1 MTVVA
6 SWVREINKAKKIY
19 ELVMVSD
26 SRLNNGMFWD
36 SCPKIMRF
44 ERDDSILGFAGNTA
58 FSYPFMLQMNN
69 IMTEY
74 SKISRGAINF
84 PDLTGH
90 FIRTMNAM
98 TSNID
103 NQIIGNIENTI
114 EPYTNEYIFA
124 GLDWH
129 SGNYVINTIS
139 CVPHQKGE
147 IKSNRADKGCIIK
160 TKHGTQELTYDNT
173 QYHFGLNQK
182 KDWMIPLGRIH
193 FDNFDNHFG
202 QIGIIGDKR
211 DDLISI
217 LREILHKK
225 YGRNYEA
232 CFDNKFDMEPYDAL
246 CELLRRESV
255 KNSTS
260 TVGGA
265 PQMVKVYQYMK
276 SGTIGVYWPCRNS
289 DNPYENRTLLG
300 RQLLPYEETDYWFW
314 DQENN
319 RSFPCRDGM
328 NKYIDMFE
336 GIKFKYT
343 VKSDNHIDVKIIHE
357 ENSFFEK
364 CHFKVKSHANELTYN
379 SGFKVVLSYDKYNN
393 KEHVYPMWDLK
404 EFFIPSRQ
412 AFSLNEYEVKGKMV
426 DMFDAISFR
435 YDKKGNK
442 SVSITLVKDDKYVYS
457 QYCKFEVDE
466 SVSEYNQE
474 FSVSLTY
481 DTKGIEI
488 CGMEPYI
495 YKKRYKIPS
504 EREIKDYFIRKYR
517 IQKIINLLAIRSM
530 ELSNSE
536 SDMSFL

>member
-6 SWVREINKAKKIY
+6 SWVREINKAKNIY

-44 ERDDSILGFAGNTA
+44 ERGDSILGFAGNTA
-58 FSYPFMLQMNN
+58 FSYPFMLQINN

-84 PDLTGH
+84 KDLTGH

-129 SGNYVINTIS
+129 SGHFIINTIS
-139 CVPHQKGE
+139 CVAHKKGE
-147 IKSNRADKGCIIK
+147 IKSSRADAGCIIR
-160 TKHGTQELTYDNT
+160 TNHGVQELTYDNT
-173 QYHFGLNQK
+173 QYHFGLNK
-182 KDWMIPLGRIH
+182 DRDWMVPLSRIH

-211 DDLISI
+211 EELISI

-232 CFDNKFDMEPYDAL
+232 CFGNKFDMEPYDAL
-246 CELLRRESV
+246 TELLRREAA
-255 KNSTS
+255 KNSAS

-265 PQMVKVYQYMK
+265 PQMVKVYQYMQ
-276 SGTIGVYWPCRNS
+276 SGTIGVYWPERNLN
-289 DNPYENRTLLG
+289 NPYENRTLLG

-314 DQENN
+314 DSRYN

-328 NKYIDMFE
+328 NRYVDMFE
-336 GIKFKYT
+336 GIKFRYIAKE
-343 VKSDNHIDVKIIHE
+343 DNHVEVVIIYGE
-357 ENSFFEK
+357 DSFFNN
-364 CHFKVKSHANELTYN
+364 CQFKIKSRENDLTYN
-379 SGFKVVLSYDKYNN
+379 SGFKVVLTYNKKDN
-393 KEHVYPMWDLK
+393 KEHLYPMWDIK
-404 EFFIPSRQ
+404 EFFVPDKD
-412 AFSLNEYEVKGKMV
+412 AFVLNQYEVRGKMV
-426 DMFDAISFR
+426 DMFEIISFR
-435 YDKKGNK
+435 YDKCENGLMKL
-442 SVSITLVKDDKYVYS
+442 TLMKDERYDYSKY
-457 QYCKFEVDE
+457 CCFNINLEVVE
-466 SVSEYNQE
+466 CNQE
-474 FSVSLTY
+474 FSVSLRY
-481 DTKGIEI
+481 DEKGIEG

-495 YKKRYKIPS
+495 YIKRYHAPS
-504 EREIKDYFIRKYR
+504 EREMKEYFIRKYK
-517 IQKIINLLAIRSM
+517 IQKIMDSLAIRLI
-530 ELSNSE
+530 ELSK
-536 SDMSFL
+536 L